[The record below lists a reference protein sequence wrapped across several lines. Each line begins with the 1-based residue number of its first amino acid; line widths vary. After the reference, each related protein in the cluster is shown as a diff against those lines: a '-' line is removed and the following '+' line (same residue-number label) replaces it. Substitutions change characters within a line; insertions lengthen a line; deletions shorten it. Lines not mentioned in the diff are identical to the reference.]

1 MGDLDYLKEDEKPML
16 DAQAFHSLKEMVDL
30 YKRLDADI
38 KSMEKDLT
46 EVKKEFNKL
55 SGEDLPQFLLMYGL
69 TEVRIHTG
77 EKIIVKE
84 DISVSIDDTRYQDFI
99 NFLRERGDDDII
111 KLQVAFDKME
121 SEKRSDLLT
130 FLLENEY
137 VYESKDNVHAQ
148 TLKKYFKDIL
158 GMSINDPE
166 VKEEK
171 IKSGQV
177 VKKEQL
183 TDFAKIFTYYKT
195 TIK

>member
-1 MGDLDYLKEDEKPML
+1 MGDLEYLKEDERPTL
-16 DAQAFHSLKEMVDL
+16 DAEAFRSLKEMIDSFKE
-30 YKRLDADI
+30 Y
-38 KSMEKDLT
+38 ET
-46 EVKKEFNKL
+46 EIGVLELQLKELKQGFNKL
-55 SGEDLPQFLLMYGL
+55 SGERIPEFLLMYGL
-69 TEVRIHTG
+69 TEIRIHTG

-84 DISVSIDDTRYQDFI
+84 DISVSIDDAHYQDFI
-99 NFLRERGDDDII
+99 NFLRSRGDDDIV

-183 TDFAKIFTYYKT
+183 IDFAKIFTYYKT